1 MKLLTL
7 NTHSLSE
14 KNESEKLQTIA
25 NFILK
30 NDIDVIALQEVNQT
44 MDKKAVAAPTTYV
57 GSDTLKED
65 NLDLLLSHLLGN
77 TYQWN
82 WIGVKVGYDRF
93 DEGVAIFTKH
103 RILESE
109 NTRLTHTDDYSYW
122 KKRNALGVHIDN
134 GKQDFW
140 VYTAHLGWW
149 NDDEEP
155 FIDQWHVLNKQAQ
168 KSSLVYLAG
177 DFNAP
182 DELKDQSYDKVRADG
197 WYDTRDLSA
206 FVRGRYSAEG
216 KIDGW
221 EKSMQMRIDYIFT
234 NRAEKV
240 KTHKVVF
247 DGHEEDV
254 VSDHY
259 GIYMEDEQ

>member
-14 KNESEKLQTIA
+14 KDESKKLQTIA
-25 NFILK
+25 KFILK

-44 MDKKAVAAPTTYV
+44 MDKKEVAAPDTYV
-57 GSDTLKED
+57 GSDKLKED
-65 NLDLLLSHLLGN
+65 NFALFLSQLLGK

-103 RILESE
+103 RIIESE
-109 NTRLTHTDDYSYW
+109 NTLLTHTNDYSYW
-122 KKRNALGVHIDN
+122 KKRNALGVHIEAEE
-134 GKQDFW
+134 DFW

-149 NDDEEP
+149 NDEEEP
-155 FIDQWHVLNKQAQ
+155 FVDQWQVLNKVAH
-168 KSSLVYLAG
+168 KSTRVYLAG

-182 DELKDQSYDKVRADG
+182 DELKDQSYDRMRQDG
-197 WYDTRDLSA
+197 WFDTRDLSA
-206 FVRGRYSAEG
+206 YVKGRYSAEG

-221 EKSMQMRIDYIFT
+221 KESTQMRIDYIFT
-234 NRAEKV
+234 NRLESV
-240 KTHKVVF
+240 KAHKVVF
-247 DGHEEDV
+247 DGHDEDV